1 MDLLILMIAICLL
14 IVFPKTVI
22 TLLVGLV
29 HVIAWIIVGALV
41 FALFT
46 LIA

>member
-1 MDLLILMIAICLL
+1 MELLILLVAVCLL

-29 HVIAWIIVGALV
+29 HLTAWIIVGAFV

-46 LIA
+46 VIA